1 MSNLQRRLIVVG
13 VFLLLFV
20 GVVLVL
26 RFVDLGGGGEEED
39 LTVDLADMPE
49 PLFPDEVFAT
59 VTYVRLV
66 DNESRAVFQATGSAD
81 DSLAWVIDE
90 KPEITPTPTPEASEE
105 AEGEAG
111 EETGGEADEE
121 AEAEISPDEMVP
133 DPMRILSAAGQLA
146 SITPTRT
153 LSQVEALSTYGLG
166 SSPHYTIE
174 FSTNM
179 GNDYTLY
186 VGEQNP
192 AGTSYYV
199 QLPDEPEVYLVS
211 SYTLSP
217 LLEFLTD
224 PPLTAPT
231 PTPTATATPEGEGD
245 TGES

>member
-26 RFVDLGGGGEEED
+26 RFVDLGAGAAED
-39 LTVDLADMPE
+39 ETAADQVDMPE
-49 PLFPDEVFAT
+49 PLFPDETFAM

-66 DNESRAVFQATGSAD
+66 DNETGAVFQATGSAD

-90 KPEITPTPTPEASEE
+90 LPEITPTPTPEAAEE
-105 AEGEAG
+105 TEGEAG

-121 AEAEISPDEMVP
+121 AEEEISPDELVP
-133 DPMRILSAAGQLA
+133 DSTRILSAAGLLA

-166 SSPHYTIE
+166 SEPRYTID
-174 FSTNM
+174 FSTNT
-179 GNDYTLY
+179 GSDYTLY
-186 VGEQNP
+186 VGELNP

-199 QLPDEPEVYLVS
+199 QLPDQPEVHLVS
-211 SYTLSP
+211 AYMLSS

-224 PPLTAPT
+224 PPLTVPT
-231 PTPTATATPEGEGD
+231 PTPTVTPEGEE
-245 TGES
+245 GESGS